1 MYIEVFRQVDLTVV
15 FVIAFLPPLPPSPP
29 RHEGLLQHI
38 VSVTL
43 YCHFLVL
50 NVQWFFFRE
59 IDRAISL
66 FVNLRTSLIYTDN
79 S

>member
-1 MYIEVFRQVDLTVV
+1 MSVKALMYIEVFRQVDLTVV
-15 FVIAFLPPLPPSPP
+15 FVIASPPPPSPPPAFSP

-50 NVQWFFFRE
+50 NVQRFFFRE
-59 IDRAISL
+59 IDRAI
-66 FVNLRTSLIYTDN
+66 
-79 S
+79 